1 MNTNL
6 VVLQRKA
13 HKKVVFSNFFDKTA
27 TIKYHY
33 CLGSINNKKGRD
45 STYSY

>member
-27 TIKYHY
+27 TKYHY